1 MKKLYDLAVKVGSYT
16 DSNGED
22 KGRYINAGS
31 IMEKD
36 DGGKFILLNRTF
48 NPAGVPNP
56 DNKDSVIISMFSP
69 KTKEKEKEKEKKSDP
84 NLDSDPFAE

>member
-16 DSNGED
+16 DHEGND
-22 KGRYINAGS
+22 KGRYVNAGS

-36 DGGKFILLNRTF
+36 DGGRFILLNRTF
-48 NPAGVPNP
+48 NPAGVPNS

-69 KTKEKEKEKEKKSDP
+69 KGKNENKKSDS
-84 NLDSDPFAE
+84 NLENDPFAD